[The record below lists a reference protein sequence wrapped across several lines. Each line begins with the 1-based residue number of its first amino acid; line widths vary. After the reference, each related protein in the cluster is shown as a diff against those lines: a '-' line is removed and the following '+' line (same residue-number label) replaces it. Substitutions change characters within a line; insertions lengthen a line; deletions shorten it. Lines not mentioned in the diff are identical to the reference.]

1 MSTYIAS
8 NANRWYC
15 QLESSYGQVPAVSA
29 QNRIP
34 AVKLT
39 AKVTPLIPDRKDKS
53 GSRTFAGQPWGG
65 RQETSFTL
73 KTYMTGSAN
82 AAVAPSY
89 GPLIQAAMGAAA
101 LLYAGGVSS
110 AASNSGG
117 TLGFATPHGLQPN
130 QAVTFNGEI
139 RFVGAVIDT
148 LTVLLNAP
156 FGTTPTAGAAI
167 GATVTYGLAAALP
180 SVSVFDYWSPATA
193 LQRILCGG
201 AINQL
206 SVKLNSDYH
215 EFDFQGVA
223 QDLLDSASFASGS
236 GQLSAF
242 PVEPAFSGPLP
253 SVIPGSLGQVW
264 LGNAAAKFLTI
275 TDGTISLDNDIELR
289 AKEFGSSLPR
299 AVVPGNRKVLL
310 DLDLYSRD
318 DAATTEL
325 YQSARQRSPIG
336 VALQLGQAAGSLMGI
351 YLKSVIP
358 EVPELEDSDRRLQW
372 RLAARQESPAAAPL
386 RCWPARCL

>member
-1 MSTYIAS
+1 M
-8 NANRWYC
+8 
-15 QLESSYGQVPAVSA
+15 ESSYGQVPAVAA

-39 AKVTPLIPDRKDKS
+39 AKVTPVSPERKDKS
-53 GSRTFAGQPWGG
+53 GTRTFAGQPLGG

-73 KTYMTGSAN
+73 KTYMTGN
-82 AAVAPSY
+82 PNPAVAPSY
-89 GPLIQAAMGAAA
+89 GPLFQAAMGAAPIMF
-101 LLYAGGVSS
+101 AGGVAS

-117 TLGFATPHGLQPN
+117 TLGFAAAHGLVPN
-130 QAVTFNGEI
+130 QAVTSNGEI
-139 RFVGAVIDT
+139 RFVAAVIDT
-148 LTVLLNAP
+148 TTVLLNAP
-156 FGTTPTAGAAI
+156 FATTPAAGAAI
-167 GATVTYGLAAALP
+167 GATVTYALAAALP

-201 AINQL
+201 AINQF

-236 GQLSAF
+236 GKLTQF
-242 PVEPAFSGPLP
+242 PAEPALSGSLP

-264 LGNAAAKFLTI
+264 LGNAATKFLTI
-275 TDGTISLDNDIELR
+275 TDGTVILENDVDLR
-289 AKEFGSSLPR
+289 AREFGSSLPR

-310 DLDLYSRD
+310 DLDLYSQD
-318 DAATTEL
+318 DAATTAL

-336 VALQLGQAAGSLMGI
+336 VALQLGQAAGSLLGI

-358 EVPELEDSDRRLQW
+358 AVPELEDGDRRLQW
-372 RLAARQESPAAAPL
+372 RFTNSRAQGTSDDEMVLAFG
-386 RCWPARCL
+386 

>member
-15 QLESSYGQVPAVSA
+15 QLESSYGQVPAVTA

-39 AKVTPLIPDRKDKS
+39 AKVAPIIPDRKDKS
-53 GSRTFAGQPWGG
+53 GSRTFPGQPSGG

-73 KTYMTGSAN
+73 QTYMTGSAN
-82 AAVAPSY
+82 PAAAPSY
-89 GPLIQAAMGAAA
+89 GPLFQAAMGSAP
-101 LLYAGGVSS
+101 LLYAGGSAT

-117 TLGFATPHGLQPN
+117 TLGFATAHGLQPN

-139 RFVGAVIDT
+139 RFVAAVIDAV
-148 LTVLLNAP
+148 TVLLNAP
-156 FGTTPTAGAAI
+156 FGTTPAAGAAI
-167 GATVTYGLAAALP
+167 GATVTYALAAVLP

-193 LQRILCGG
+193 LQRILCG
-201 AINQL
+201 AVMNQF

-215 EFDFQGVA
+215 EFDFQGVG
-223 QDLLDSASFASGS
+223 QDLLDSASFAAPSGKLT
-236 GQLSAF
+236 QF
-242 PVEPAFSGPLP
+242 PVEPALSGSLP

-264 LGNAAAKFLTI
+264 LGNTAARFLTI
-275 TDGTISLDNDIELR
+275 TDGTITLDNDVELR

-310 DLDLYSRD
+310 DLDLYSQD
-318 DAATTEL
+318 DAATAAL

-358 EVPELEDSDRRLQW
+358 EVPELDDADRRLQW
-372 RLAARQESPAAAPL
+372 RFKNSRAQGTADDEMVLAFG
-386 RCWPARCL
+386 

>member
-1 MSTYIAS
+1 MPYIAS

-15 QLESSYGQVPAVSA
+15 QLESTYGQVPAVSA

-39 AKVTPLIPDRKDKS
+39 AKVNQLIPDRKDKT
-53 GSRTFAGQPWGG
+53 GSRTFAGQPSGG

-73 KTYMTGSAN
+73 KTYMMASAN
-82 AAVAPSY
+82 AAAAPSY
-89 GPLIQAAMGAAA
+89 GPLFQAAMGAAP
-101 LLYAGGVSS
+101 LLFGGGTAS
-110 AASNSGG
+110 ATSNSTG
-117 TLGFATPHGLQPN
+117 TLGFTLAHGLQPN

-139 RFVGAVIDT
+139 RFVASVIDA

-156 FGTTPTAGAAI
+156 FGTTPAAGAAI
-167 GATVTYGLAAALP
+167 GATVTYPLAAALP

-223 QDLLDSASFASGS
+223 QDLVDSASFASGS
-236 GQLSAF
+236 GKLTQF
-242 PVEPAFSGPLP
+242 PAEPALSGALP

-264 LGNAAAKFLTI
+264 LGNSAAKFLTI
-275 TDGTISLDNDIELR
+275 TDGTITLDNDVELR

-310 DLDLYSRD
+310 DLDLYSQD
-318 DAATTEL
+318 DAATTGL
-325 YQSARQRSPIG
+325 YQSARQRSPMG
-336 VALQLGQAAGSLMGI
+336 VAVQLGQANGSLMGI

-358 EVPELEDSDRRLQW
+358 EVPELDDSDRRLQW
-372 RLAARQESPAAAPL
+372 RFRNSRAQGTADDEMVLAFG
-386 RCWPARCL
+386 